1 YNNQLSVDS
10 FLPLNESHIE
20 ILNTSWGRRSYMKLA
35 STQLLAGSIIVTDM
49 KAILVNCIEAYS
61 RVPSLEAHTGKE
73 VANMTN
79 SLPTVFSQYQN
90 LSIVKLENEKF
101 AKLLR
106 FHSTDISNFL
116 IASSIRIDNE
126 SYLLELGPTTANIQV
141 TTN

>member
-1 YNNQLSVDS
+1 MKISSCEQENDNPTQITLPHSHEYIVHNSPYNNQLSVDS

-101 AKLLR
+101 AKLVIG
-106 FHSTDISNFL
+106 T
-116 IASSIRIDNE
+116 
-126 SYLLELGPTTANIQV
+126 
-141 TTN
+141 